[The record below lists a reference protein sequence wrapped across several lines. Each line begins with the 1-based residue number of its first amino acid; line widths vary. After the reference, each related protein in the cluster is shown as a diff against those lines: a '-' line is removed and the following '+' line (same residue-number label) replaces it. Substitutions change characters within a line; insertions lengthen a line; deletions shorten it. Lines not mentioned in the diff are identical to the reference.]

1 MMVDAFNNIKKILE
15 EKIKFD
21 NGSFF
26 HNDVKEA
33 VNKKNF
39 LLESAEKFGTPQ
51 YFLDEAKLK
60 QRALFF
66 MNTFKKYISNSEF
79 FYAFKCN
86 DLPFLIKTL
95 KNISY
100 NADVASLFELKLA
113 LKLGFDKIIFTGP
126 GKENEELELAI
137 KNNDKVILNID
148 NFDELERLAEILEK
162 DKQNKKI
169 NVCIRLNPH
178 DSVMEE
184 WSKFGIELK
193 ELDNTIKKIKEHP
206 QLKLRGFHFHC
217 SWNCTPDKYV
227 ENIGIIGKHLKD
239 NFSAK
244 DISELEFIDVG
255 GGFYPEG
262 NALLFKDTD
271 KGKILSLLN
280 NNEID
285 PHSIV
290 IENAEPLDNFGREI
304 SAALEKHIFPLS
316 PSIKIYFEPG
326 RFISM
331 HSTTILTK
339 VISIKNNG
347 AIVDGGAN
355 MVGDFRFSEY
365 SFAPL
370 VNLNDPSPLLNKK
383 TIYGPL
389 CHPSDLWG
397 YSFFGKNIKKGDVIA
412 VLNQGDYVFSY
423 ASRFIKPAA
432 PYIALTEENKFVVVK
447 EKEKFE
453 ERYFGCKF

>member
-1 MMVDAFNNIKKILE
+1 MSKAPDNIKKILE
-15 EKIKFD
+15 EKVEVND
-21 NGSFF
+21 GSFF
-26 HNDVKEA
+26 HNDVEETA
-33 VNKKNF
+33 NKKNF

-60 QRALFF
+60 KRALFF
-66 MNTFKKYISNSEF
+66 MNTFKQYLPDSEF

-86 DLPFLIKTL
+86 DLPFLANAL
-95 KNISY
+95 KNTGY

-113 LKLGFDKIIFTGP
+113 LKLGFGKIIFTGP
-126 GKENEELELAI
+126 GKEDEELKLAI
-137 KNNDKVILNID
+137 ENSDKVILNID
-148 NFDELERLAEILEK
+148 NFDELGNLIRIMNK
-162 DKQNKKI
+162 NKKNKLSI
-169 NVCIRLNPH
+169 SIRLNPH

-193 ELDNTIKKIKEHP
+193 ELDKAVEKIKEHP
-206 QLKLRGFHFHC
+206 QLKLRGLHFHC
-217 SWNCTPDKYV
+217 SWNCNPDKYV
-227 ENIGIIGKHLKD
+227 ENIGIIGKHFKD

-244 DISELEFIDVG
+244 DIQELEFVSIG

-262 NALLFKDTD
+262 NAILMKETD
-271 KGKILSLLN
+271 KGKLLGMLN
-280 NNEID
+280 PEEAD
-285 PHSIV
+285 LHSIIV
-290 IENAEPLDNFGREI
+290 ENVEPLDTFGKKI
-304 SAALEKHIFPLS
+304 SAAFEKYIFAFNPK
-316 PSIKIYFEPG
+316 IKVYLEPG

-347 AIVDGGAN
+347 VIVDGGAN

-370 VNLNDPSPLLNKK
+370 VNLNAPSLILSKK

-397 YSFFGKNIKKGDVIA
+397 YSFFGEDIKKGDIIA

-423 ASRFIKPAA
+423 ASRFIKPTA
-432 PYIALTEENKFVVVK
+432 PYIILTEKNKFVVGK